1 MRAPAFAFVGAA
13 ALLAGCNGETR
24 APQQGA
30 SASGGARQDGPA
42 MAIVR
47 LPTPPE
53 STLKD
58 DPLSRSV
65 RRGRALLAATRD
77 SLPRHVGNDLR
88 CNSCHLDEGTR
99 AYSMPYV
106 GVYARYPQ
114 YRSRRGA
121 VELIE
126 ERVNDCFVRSMN
138 GRSLDPES
146 RDIRDIVS
154 YFKWL
159 STGIAVGKRVVGQG
173 IDSIV
178 PPNVPNEARG
188 ATVFVTQCARCHGPD
203 GAGAQVVTM
212 PGVYAPPLW
221 GPRSFNIGAG
231 MARLRVTAAFVRSN
245 MPFDKPGTLTPQDAF
260 DVAAFMNGHERPDF
274 AGKEN
279 DWPNGD
285 PPSDVTYKTRA
296 KSDSRP

>member
-1 MRAPAFAFVGAA
+1 MTHCRESGVRICELRTSATALGFVLAIAACRPGAPVP
-13 ALLAGCNGETR
+13 ALDSRLAT
-24 APQQGA
+24 
-30 SASGGARQDGPA
+30 PA
-42 MAIVR
+42 
-47 LPTPPE
+47 E

-58 DPLSRSV
+58 DPFSRSV

-77 SLPRHVGNDLR
+77 SLPQNVGNDLR
-88 CNSCHLDEGTR
+88 CNNCHLDQGTR

-126 ERVNDCFVRSMN
+126 DRINDCFIRSMN
-138 GRSLDPES
+138 GRALNPEG

-154 YFKWL
+154 YFKWV
-159 STGIAVGKRVVGQG
+159 SSGIAVGQRVPGQG
-173 IDSIV
+173 IDSIL
-178 PPNVPNEARG
+178 PPPAPDATHG
-188 ATVFVTQCARCHGPD
+188 ATLFVAQCARCHGPD

-221 GPRSFNIGAG
+221 GPRSFNVGAG
-231 MARLRVTAAFVRSN
+231 MARLQVTAAFVRSS

-260 DVAAFMNGHERPDF
+260 DVAAFVNAHQRPDF
-274 AGKEN
+274 DGKEN
-279 DWPNGD
+279 DWPKGN
-285 PPSDVTYKTRA
+285 PPPDVTYKTKA
-296 KSDSRP
+296 KSGSQP